1 MTCTTKPG
9 AKDTTKGFQRT
20 VAVPSEKEKISC
32 YREEKGF
39 GGEDN
44 AQQAQQR
51 CRGVGRDMGQVGL
64 NFGGRAW
71 PVRQAGTRKVER
83 RKKKTLTKKKKNDFK
98 KKIRY

>member
-1 MTCTTKPG
+1 M
-9 AKDTTKGFQRT
+9 
-20 VAVPSEKEKISC
+20 SC

-83 RKKKTLTKKKKNDFK
+83 RKKKNPDKKEKKRFKKKNPILK
-98 KKIRY
+98 KK